1 MFLLLVLLTSVV
13 LIMVV
18 ATVKKKAA
26 HKQKK
31 DGSVNDNPYLTA
43 VVMQRVEVLE
53 LELDVDTEYKDA

>member
-18 ATVKKKAA
+18 ATVKRKAP

-31 DGSVNDNPYLTA
+31 DGTVNDNPYLTV
-43 VVMQRVEVLE
+43 VVMQKVEVLE
-53 LELDVDTEYKDA
+53 